1 MDILSFLVIVAEI
14 VFSTLFIYNDKKYH
28 DNKSIILKT
37 LASLMFVLLAII
49 RYRTKGLLIVIALC
63 FDMLGDF
70 VLILRNKHKEIRD
83 LIFVSGTLLFFIA
96 HILFSTYLISLNTN
110 HLSQGIIL
118 CTFLYIC
125 IFFALGKKLNVK
137 GKIKVLGCCYSY
149 LILLTCSFA
158 LVNYLNLKTTY
169 NLVLMIGLIIFA
181 LSDLSLMTYKFA
193 KPNDK
198 TLQIIYRIL
207 YYVSQL
213 IIAFYIGLL

>member
-1 MDILSFLVIVAEI
+1 MDVLSFLVIAAEI
-14 VFSTLFIYNDKKYH
+14 VFAALFIYNDKKYH

-49 RYRTKGLLIVIALC
+49 RYKSKGLLIVIALC

-83 LIFVSGTLLFFIA
+83 LIFVSGTLLFFVA
-96 HILFSTYLISLNTN
+96 HVLFSTYLIGLNIE
-110 HLSQGIIL
+110 HLTQGIML
-118 CTFLYIC
+118 CTVLFIC
-125 IFFALGKKLNVK
+125 IFFALGKRLNVH
-137 GKIKVLGCCYSY
+137 GKIKALGCCYSY

-158 LVNYLNLKTTY
+158 FVNYLYLKTTY
-169 NLVLMIGLIIFA
+169 NLVLMIGLMIFA

-198 TLQIIYRIL
+198 TLQIVYRVL

-213 IIAFYIGLL
+213 IIAFYVGLL